1 MVVVLLGGTCDW
13 ERSETITARHREDES
28 PPRIPTF
35 ILYPPLFL
43 VAGLWT
49 ITPLISTCDSS
60 AALPRRVACDPGEQ
74 WNSLGVRRERGSP
87 PGLCEVYVTL
97 SVSSVST
104 SGSESLAVPL
114 ETSGCVFEKPAQH
127 SRTLPP
133 HIICFRLSFPLISKG
148 SNCEDSNFPFRSQNW
163 SKR

>member
-1 MVVVLLGGTCDW
+1 MLVVLLGGTCDW

-35 ILYPPLFL
+35 ILLSSSFL
-43 VAGLWT
+43 GEGSWT

-74 WNSLGVRRERGSP
+74 WNGLGVRRERGSP
-87 PGLCEVYVTL
+87 PGLCEVSVTL

-114 ETSGCVFEKPAQH
+114 ETSGCVFEKPAQR
-127 SRTLPP
+127 SRTRPP
-133 HIICFRLSFPLISKG
+133 HILSFRLSFPLSDHFKG
-148 SNCEDSNFPFRSQNW
+148 IQFFFLSF
-163 SKR
+163 